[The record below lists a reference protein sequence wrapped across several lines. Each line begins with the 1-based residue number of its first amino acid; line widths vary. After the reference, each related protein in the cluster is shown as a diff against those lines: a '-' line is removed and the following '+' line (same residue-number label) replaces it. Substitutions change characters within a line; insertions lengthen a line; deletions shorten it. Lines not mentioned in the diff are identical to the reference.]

1 MVGLVESEERRFPN
15 PIADATIEQSR
26 PQRLACRHVL
36 AAKCDA
42 LQSNDS
48 GIARGEM
55 APPRMERPQNE
66 FDHIAVGIAKTRQGA
81 HFPRCA
87 RLLGANGSFDAV
99 LRELRDGSLE
109 LRPSVY
115 LEADGTFRRFTEKE
129 DQRVIAH
136 VGAKVSDGFAPG

>member
-1 MVGLVESEERRFPN
+1 
-15 PIADATIEQSR
+15 
-26 PQRLACRHVL
+26 
-36 AAKCDA
+36 
-42 LQSNDS
+42 
-48 GIARGEM
+48 
-55 APPRMERPQNE
+55 MERPQNE
-66 FDHIAVGIAKTRQGA
+66 FDHIAVGIAKTREGA
-81 HFPRCA
+81 HVPRCA

-136 VGAKVSDGFAPG
+136 VGAKVSDGFLPVDQLQAKNALGKIGGRGKVACPEANIPELVDRDHA